1 MNITANVNYEATS
14 KDEFLALLNELKGMN
29 ITPNVTVKPASKDEK
44 GPNEKEFLELSG
56 MQRMRLSNEENALVQ
71 AGQATREDIAAQ
83 KVVLIKMQNQDGLSV
98 AERQGA
104 QPVAQLPVD
113 DGDDVIG

>member
-14 KDEFLALLNELKGMN
+14 EDEFLALLDKLLARN
-29 ITPNVTVKPASKDEK
+29 ITPNVTVKPAAKDEK
-44 GPNEKEFLELSG
+44 GPNEREFLQLSG

-71 AGQATREDIAAQ
+71 AGQATREEIAAQ
-83 KVVLIKMQNQDGLSV
+83 KVVVLKASDDGLSV

-104 QPVAQLPVD
+104 QKIEPVKSD
-113 DGDDVIG
+113 DGESFT